1 MNRKTMTTKEKPA
14 YEQNYTEEERKIAE
28 HIIGPEKSALGSRWG
43 RAPAYVNP
51 FHIISKPD

>member
-1 MNRKTMTTKEKPA
+1 MTTKEKPA